1 MDCYKISLSFILL
14 AAGFLNACLPVNE
27 DMGNKAPEYF
37 VPVPSSSLQQEDF
50 PQPERNYLS
59 KEGVELGKTLF
70 FDPGLSA
77 NGKVSCAGCHL
88 PEKAF
93 SDGLALTNIGVSG
106 LALHRNSP
114 ALFNLAW
121 HDGLFWEG
129 GANDLESMVFG
140 PLTHPD
146 EMAADLNKVLQYLN
160 SHETYPQQFQEAFP
174 TDSITS
180 AAVARS
186 LAQFMRTLISDD
198 SKYDQ
203 WKREEASLT
212 SEELKGYEVYKEH
225 CSSCHKEGLF
235 TDLSYH
241 NNGLDSSYPDP
252 PELEGLYQ
260 GRYRITYKDEDM
272 GAYKTA
278 SLRNLSFTA
287 PYMHDGRFTNLEEVL
302 DHYESGIKT
311 NGTLAPQ
318 LENGIVLNAAERTQL
333 LAFIN
338 SLNDYNFITNPA
350 YQK

>member
-1 MDCYKISLSFILL
+1 ML
-14 AAGFLNACLPVNE
+14 ATGFLNACLPAFEEVEKN
-27 DMGNKAPEYF
+27 APEYY
-37 VPVPSSSLQQEDF
+37 VPVYSSSLQQGDF

-70 FDPGLSA
+70 FDPALSA

-106 LALHRNSP
+106 SALHRNSP

-146 EMAADLNKVLQYLN
+146 EMAADLTEVLQYLN
-160 SHETYPQQFQEAFP
+160 SHETYPRLFQKTFSS
-174 TDSITS
+174 DSITS
-180 AAVARS
+180 STIARS

-203 WKREEASLT
+203 WKREEIELN
-212 SEELKGYEVYKEH
+212 SEELKGYSVYQEH

-260 GRYRITYKDEDM
+260 GRYRITYKEEDM

-278 SLRNLSFTA
+278 SLKNLSFTA
-287 PYMHDGRFTNLEEVL
+287 PYMHDGRFANLDEVL
-302 DHYESGIKT
+302 DHYETGIKT
-311 NGTLAPQ
+311 NETLAPQ
-318 LENGIVLNAAERTQL
+318 LEKGIVLSATERTEL
-333 LAFIN
+333 LAFLN
-338 SLNDYNFITNPA
+338 SLNDYNFITNTA